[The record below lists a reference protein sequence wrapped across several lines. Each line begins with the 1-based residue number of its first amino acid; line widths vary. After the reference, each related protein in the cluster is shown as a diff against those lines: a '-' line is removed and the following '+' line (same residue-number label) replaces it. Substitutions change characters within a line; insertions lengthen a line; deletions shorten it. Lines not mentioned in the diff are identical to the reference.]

1 MSENILEWRRRWTPD
16 LMAAPWLPFTIEGSS
31 LLVKSLFT
39 QTSFTVLV
47 YDYTTMWIELG
58 DKKAVLQTAKVC
70 NPSVEAP
77 VGELLQHLNDLL
89 QGVQQSAKY
98 SLKYR
103 EDEGMREHLKIHL
116 TSKLPQGVPF
126 KWTLSLSKATDEM
139 AASHLTNPLLILVSE
154 LMRREKELYRLMKK
168 KDDEIEDYQMAGAK
182 VSRKSKLTPVFDG
195 TSFNQDMIN
204 SKAFRTEIESSGE
217 RAFSGQGQGLY
228 KEVMVTRAWLKRPS
242 DTDEVSDNED
252 MPHDADPSTGDA
264 GPTRATRLPGSL
276 IGDVFSDT
284 LSPVKSS
291 PSKSP
296 MKQSPGPSAQDNE
309 LNRREALEKR
319 LAEEKAKLQTKKKKK
334 KLF

>member
-16 LMAAPWLPFTIEGSS
+16 FSVAPWLPFTIEGNH

-47 YDYTTMWIELG
+47 YDYTTMWIEQG
-58 DKKAVLQTAKVC
+58 NREVVLNTAKVC

-77 VGELLQHLNDLL
+77 LSELLQHLSDLL
-89 QGVQQSAKY
+89 QEVKQSVKY
-98 SLKYR
+98 NLEYKEKDR
-103 EDEGMREHLKIHL
+103 TKERLKIHL

-154 LMRREKELYRLMKK
+154 LMRREKELHRLIKK
-168 KDDEIEDYQMAGAK
+168 KDDEIEDYKMAGAK
-182 VSRKSKLTPVFDG
+182 VSRKNKLTPVFEG
-195 TSFNQDMIN
+195 KSFNQDMIG
-204 SKAFRTEIESSGE
+204 SKAFRTEIVNNGE
-217 RAFSGQGQGLY
+217 RAFIDQGQDLY
-228 KEVMVTRAWLKRPS
+228 KEVMITRAWLKRPL
-242 DTDEVSDNED
+242 DAEEVSDDEIPD
-252 MPHDADPSTGDA
+252 EDADPHNAAPAWVS
-264 GPTRATRLPGSL
+264 RLPGSL
-276 IGDVFSDT
+276 VGDVSSDT

-296 MKQSPGPSAQDNE
+296 MKPSPGESAQDNE
-309 LNRREALEKR
+309 LRRREALEKR